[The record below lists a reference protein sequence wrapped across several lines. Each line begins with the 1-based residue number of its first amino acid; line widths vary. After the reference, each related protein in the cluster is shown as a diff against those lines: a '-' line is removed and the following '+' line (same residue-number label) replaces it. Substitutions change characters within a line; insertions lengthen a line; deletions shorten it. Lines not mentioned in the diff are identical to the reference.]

1 MASGRD
7 DFIIAVRSA
16 FLKKSNKQQF
26 SLLALIL
33 FSIFLIFL
41 SNLNFIGINYI
52 KIGVNETV
60 YRLSALVSYP
70 EKKINKSIIFLSEYL
85 NVYKENKILKDQIDK
100 LNTKKLN
107 YIFLE
112 NENKK
117 LKEIVGENTN
127 SSEGIISKV
136 LIDKDGKFLKSII
149 LNKGS
154 KDGIKKGM
162 VVLEKNYLVGQVIEV
177 NFTTSRAILISDLNS
192 NIPVV
197 IEPGSFQSILSGT
210 GKNYGKIKYSK
221 NKLLLNEDTIVYTS
235 GSGGNFRSGLP
246 VGKINNGIEEL
257 AVEFFSELSQLSY
270 VKIQSIEEKMD
281 WDGCW
286 KKNKFKK

>member
-41 SNLNFIGINYI
+41 SNLNFVGIKYLKTAI
-52 KIGVNETV
+52 NEFT
-60 YRLSALVSYP
+60 YRLSAVISYP
-70 EKKINKSIIFLSEYL
+70 EKKINDSFSFLEEYF
-85 NVYKENKILKDQIDK
+85 NVYKVNKNLKDEIDQ
-100 LNTKKLN
+100 LNTKNLN
-107 YIFLE
+107 FIFLE

-117 LKEIVGENTN
+117 LKEIIGENIN
-127 SSEGIISKV
+127 ISEGIISKV
-136 LIDKDGKFLKSII
+136 LIDKDGQFLKSII

-162 VVLEKNYLVGQVIEV
+162 VVLEKNYLVGQIIEV
-177 NFTTSRAILISDLNS
+177 NFATSRAILISDLNS

-197 IEPGSFQSILSGT
+197 LEPGSFQSILSGT
-210 GKNYGKIKYSK
+210 GKEFGKIKYSK
-221 NKLLLNEDTIVYTS
+221 NKLILDEETIVYTS
-235 GSGGNFRSGLP
+235 GSGGNFKAGLP
-246 VGKINNGIEEL
+246 VGKINNAIEDL
-257 AVEFFSELSQLSY
+257 AVEFFSDLSQLSY
-270 VKIQSIEEKMD
+270 VKVKSIESNVD
-281 WDGCW
+281 
-286 KKNKFKK
+286 

>member
-7 DFIIAVRSA
+7 DFIIAIRSA

-41 SNLNFIGINYI
+41 SNLNFVGIKYL
-52 KIGVNETV
+52 KIGVNEAT
-60 YRLSALVSYP
+60 YRLSAIVSYP
-70 EKKINKSIIFLSEYL
+70 EKKINDSFSFLSKYFD
-85 NVYKENKILKDQIDK
+85 VYKENQYLKDKIDQ
-100 LNTKKLN
+100 LNSKNFNNL
-107 YIFLE
+107 FLE

-117 LKEIVGENTN
+117 LKELIGEDLYDPKD
-127 SSEGIISKV
+127 IISKV
-136 LIDKDGKFLKSII
+136 LIDKDGKFLKSIV

-162 VVLEKNYLVGQVIEV
+162 VVLEKNYLVGQIIEV

-197 IEPGSFQSILSGT
+197 LEPGNFQSILSGT
-210 GKNYGKIKYSK
+210 GKDYGKIKYSK
-221 NKLLLNEDTIVYTS
+221 SKLILDENTIVYTS

-246 VGKINNGIEEL
+246 IGKINSNIEDF
-257 AVEFFSELSQLSY
+257 AVEFFSDLSQLSY
-270 VKIQSIEEKMD
+270 VKIQSIKD
-281 WDGCW
+281 Q
-286 KKNKFKK
+286 

>member
-7 DFIIAVRSA
+7 DFIIAIRSA

-41 SNLNFIGINYI
+41 SNINFIGIKYI
-52 KIGVNETV
+52 KIGVNEAT
-60 YRLSALVSYP
+60 YRLSAIVSYP
-70 EKKINKSIIFLSEYL
+70 EKKINESFIFLSEYL
-85 NVYKENKILKDQIDK
+85 NVYKENKNLKEKVDNLK
-100 LNTKKLN
+100 AEKLN

-117 LKEIVGENTN
+117 LKEIIGENTDI
-127 SSEGIISKV
+127 SEGIISKV

-162 VVLEKNYLVGQVIEV
+162 VVLEKNYLVGQIIEV
-177 NFTTSRAILISDLNS
+177 NYTTSRAILISDLNS

-221 NKLLLNEDTIVYTS
+221 DKLFLGEDAIVYTS

-246 VGKINNGIEEL
+246 IGKINNEIEDL
-257 AVEFFSELSQLSY
+257 VVEFFSDLSQLSY
-270 VKIQSIEEKMD
+270 VNIQSIKGPIE
-281 WDGCW
+281 
-286 KKNKFKK
+286 

>member
-41 SNLNFIGINYI
+41 SNLNFVGIKYVKMTI
-52 KIGVNETV
+52 NEFT
-60 YRLSALVSYP
+60 YRLSAVISYP
-70 EKKINKSIIFLSEYL
+70 EKKINDSFSFLDEYF
-85 NVYKENKILKDQIDK
+85 NVYKVNQNLKDEIKQLNTEK
-100 LNTKKLN
+100 LNF
-107 YIFLE
+107 IFLE

-117 LKEIVGENTN
+117 LKEIIGENT
-127 SSEGIISKV
+127 SISEGIISKV
-136 LIDKDGKFLKSII
+136 LIDKDGQFLKSII

-162 VVLEKNYLVGQVIEV
+162 VVLEKNYLVGQIIEV
-177 NFTTSRAILISDLNS
+177 NFATSRAILISDLNS

-197 IEPGSFQSILSGT
+197 LEPGSFQSILSGT
-210 GKNYGKIKYSK
+210 GKEFGKIKYSK
-221 NKLLLNEDTIVYTS
+221 NKLILDEETIVYTS
-235 GSGGNFRSGLP
+235 GSGGNFKAGLP
-246 VGKINNGIEEL
+246 VGKINSEIEDL
-257 AVEFFSELSQLSY
+257 AVEFFSNLSQLSY
-270 VKIQSIEEKMD
+270 VKVQSIESKVD
-281 WDGCW
+281 
-286 KKNKFKK
+286 

>member
-7 DFIIAVRSA
+7 DFIIAIRSA

-41 SNLNFIGINYI
+41 SNLNFIGIKYI
-52 KIGVNETV
+52 KIGINEAT
-60 YRLSALVSYP
+60 YRLSTLISYP
-70 EKKINKSIIFLSEYL
+70 EKKFNESINFLSDYL
-85 NVYKENKILKDQIDK
+85 NVYEDNQNLKNKIDQ
-100 LNTKKLN
+100 LTANKLN
-107 YIFLE
+107 YLFLE
-112 NENKK
+112 NENKR
-117 LKEIVGENTN
+117 LKEIVGENT
-127 SSEGIISKV
+127 SISEGIISRV

-154 KDGIKKGM
+154 KDGIKIGM
-162 VVLEKNYLVGQVIEV
+162 VVLDKSFLIGQIIEV
-177 NFTTSRAILISDLNS
+177 NYTTSRAILISDLNS

-210 GKNYGKIKYSK
+210 GKDHGIIKYSK
-221 NKLLLNEDTIVYTS
+221 NELNLDENSIVYTS

-246 VGKINNGIEEL
+246 IGIINNQIDKF
-257 AVEFFSELSQLSY
+257 AVEFFSDLSQLTY
-270 VKIQSIEEKMD
+270 VKIQSIEILEQ
-281 WDGCW
+281 
-286 KKNKFKK
+286 